1 MRAKLWR
8 AGQDL
13 VVKKVLQ
20 HNLTIHFAG
29 NFTRSEV
36 ALGYNVSICI
46 SCDIVRL
53 SNLFLCPGLFW
64 AHGVCTLEKSHE
76 WIWQEHLELEDQAP
90 KEKMMKT
97 IYFFLLTMWA
107 TIEQTLTPAE
117 YILDTGYKTAE
128 TATFNVDTHVQNWC
142 WRQSSNICDFLPDS
156 NKQNVRLRLAKL
168 AQWQRT

>member
-36 ALGYNVSICI
+36 TLGYNVSICI

-53 SNLFLCPGLFW
+53 SNLFLC
-64 AHGVCTLEKSHE
+64 HE

-156 NKQNVRLRLAKL
+156 NKQNVRLRLAEL
-168 AQWQRT
+168 AQSQRT

>member
-20 HNLTIHFAG
+20 HKLTIHFAG

-36 ALGYNVSICI
+36 TLGYNVSICI

-53 SNLFLCPGLFW
+53 SNLFLC
-64 AHGVCTLEKSHE
+64 HE

-156 NKQNVRLRLAKL
+156 NKQNVRLRLAEL
-168 AQWQRT
+168 AQSQRT